1 MEKRL
6 RWIEMAGDQRRIF
19 IDSAQLHSAYMEA
32 SVKSRAYRGGMHW
45 KKVKGREYLFRSVDR
60 RGYGKSLGLRSPE
73 GDAVYREFHEN
84 KKRIMESLRQLQG
97 RLKEQARFC
106 KAARIARV
114 PRVVGSILRLL
125 EAKRLLGTSFQVIG
139 TNALYAYEAAAGVFF
154 ESGLMA
160 TQDIDILW
168 DVRSQLHAA
177 DKIELGGFLAILQ
190 QADRSFELIRKRSFR
205 AVNRKGYMVDLLKP
219 EPRPAHL
226 PEKRRMGVGGDLVA
240 AEIRNLQWLVS
251 PFCLGRERNG
261 HEHTREMARR
271 VLEAGE
277 GGGKDAGGDGAMSFV
292 QAIEPWIGE
301 IPADWRL
308 TAIKRLVSTKVTD
321 GPHETPGL
329 ADDGVQFISAEA
341 IKNNRIDFDLRR
353 GFITWK
359 LHEQYSRKCKPH
371 HVAQAGSR
379 GGQAG
384 TPGFYHLS
392 ALPPEP
398 HGAEGG

>member
-1 MEKRL
+1 MEKRYH
-6 RWIEMAGDQRRIF
+6 WIEMTGDQRRIF

-73 GDAVYREFHEN
+73 RDAVFREFHEN

-106 KAARIARV
+106 KAARIARL

-168 DVRSQLHAA
+168 DVRSRVQLHAA

-190 QADRSFELIRKRSFR
+190 QADRSFELIQKRSFR

-226 PEKRRMGVGGDLVA
+226 PEKRRMGAGGDLVA

-251 PFCLGRERNG
+251 SPKFTQDVIGDDGYPAVMVVPDPRAFALHKLWLSRQDDRE
-261 HEHTREMARR
+261 
-271 VLEAGE
+271 
-277 GGGKDAGGDGAMSFV
+277 
-292 QAIEPWIGE
+292 P
-301 IPADWRL
+301 
-308 TAIKRLVSTKVTD
+308 IKRKRDKEQALAVCMLVLHYL
-321 GPHETPGL
+321 PHLPFASDELRMFPKSVV
-329 ADDGVQFISAEA
+329 AAAAEA
-341 IKNNRIDFDLRR
+341 LKASD
-353 GFITWK
+353 
-359 LHEQYSRKCKPH
+359 
-371 HVAQAGSR
+371 
-379 GGQAG
+379 
-384 TPGFYHLS
+384 
-392 ALPPEP
+392 LPP
-398 HGAEGG
+398 GYNS